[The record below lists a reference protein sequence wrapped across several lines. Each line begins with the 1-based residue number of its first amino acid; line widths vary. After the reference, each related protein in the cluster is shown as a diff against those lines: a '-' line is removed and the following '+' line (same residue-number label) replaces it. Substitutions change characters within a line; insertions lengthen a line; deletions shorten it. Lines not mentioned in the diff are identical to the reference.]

1 MAACEDC
8 GGKAGLLATVC
19 PSCTAKRNEQ
29 LKKQKA
35 AENAAA
41 EQERQL
47 LIAEEYKRII
57 HDVKAG
63 FKCFLYNSYYVS
75 VDGILAGGN
84 FESNVYDD
92 VNVTQYTPAP
102 NTGIGDPTFFGTV
115 PAPTISSEQPTSAIP
130 SFNVNVTTSS
140 SGITQYAEIWY
151 SAFTNPTSDQ
161 RIFAGT
167 TAIQSNGNPYDI
179 NELPLC

>member
-1 MAACEDC
+1 MAASEDC

-19 PSCTAKRNEQ
+19 PACTTKRNEQ

-63 FKCFLYNSYYVS
+63 FNCFLYNSYYVS

-92 VNVTQYTPAP
+92 VNVKLAGLEGWKVVGIIPHTFGELLTNTQGYNKIWAGG
-102 NTGIGDPTFFGTV
+102 TGGNVVGAYVLMELALNPSNVEKHDEEISEYLQR
-115 PAPTISSEQPTSAIP
+115 TI
-130 SFNVNVTTSS
+130 N
-140 SGITQYAEIWY
+140 
-151 SAFTNPTSDQ
+151 
-161 RIFAGT
+161 
-167 TAIQSNGNPYDI
+167 
-179 NELPLC
+179 